1 MKITLRIYLFLT
13 IILLAQFSV
22 TGQYRTEHRQNP
34 LKAQVVMDQFND
46 PFAFTVDYAEA
57 PHPIGKAIMRE
68 HLRQRKLEAQ
78 RLTPLRTDV
87 TYQNRSSIPPP
98 QILAGFTGNNIIS
111 STPLDNHLSVNTNE
125 QIVSTINVHMLVIN
139 NAGVWLGS
147 YQLDDFFA
155 SVGTSDRFFDPRT
168 IYDPQQD
175 RFIMVLMN
183 DSECNNSQIVLAFS
197 QTNNPKGAWNLYAI
211 DGCLN
216 DDGTFADYPMI
227 SITDSELFLTYNA
240 VNADSSWQTGFF
252 GTQIHQINKMN
263 GFNGETLNR
272 KVWKDISYNGRF
284 LRNICPVRN
293 ADESLPTS
301 MYFLSNRNFDISND
315 TVFLLHL
322 IGHQD
327 DPNATLDMSY
337 RVLDNPYGVPPFAV
351 QTRDSMDTNDARVLD
366 AFEHNGQ
373 IQWVNNT
380 MDFNTGR
387 SAVFHGFLQT
397 DDPTFTG
404 VGHVVAHPTDYL
416 GYPGIAWTGNDD
428 AEQDAIIIM
437 SHCSATRHPGA
448 SAIYSNG
455 LGEYSD
461 FVTVIEGQRAVDML
475 TGKVERWGDYIG
487 IQRLYHQPGSVWIS
501 CSYGRPGNVNE
512 AWVAKLAKQDEM
524 TAVGE
529 PDQTQIEMNAYPNPA
544 ENYVKIDI
552 DNPEGKNI
560 IVKLFDASGTPI
572 ETLYDGP
579 SNYPGKASMNFSIHS
594 LPAGQYFVHVML
606 GLEEVVTRRI
616 VKM

>member
-1 MKITLRIYLFLT
+1 
-13 IILLAQFSV
+13 
-22 TGQYRTEHRQNP
+22 
-34 LKAQVVMDQFND
+34 
-46 PFAFTVDYAEA
+46 
-57 PHPIGKAIMRE
+57 
-68 HLRQRKLEAQ
+68 
-78 RLTPLRTDV
+78 
-87 TYQNRSSIPPP
+87 
-98 QILAGFTGNNIIS
+98 
-111 STPLDNHLSVNTNE
+111 
-125 QIVSTINVHMLVIN
+125 
-139 NAGVWLGS
+139 
-147 YQLDDFFA
+147 
-155 SVGTSDRFFDPRT
+155 
-168 IYDPQQD
+168 
-175 RFIMVLMN
+175 
-183 DSECNNSQIVLAFS
+183 
-197 QTNNPKGAWNLYAI
+197 
-211 DGCLN
+211 
-216 DDGTFADYPMI
+216 
-227 SITDSELFLTYNA
+227 
-240 VNADSSWQTGFF
+240 
-252 GTQIHQINKMN
+252 MN
-263 GFNGETLNR
+263 GYNGETLNR

-293 ADESLPTS
+293 ADETLPTS

-322 IGHQD
+322 TGHQD
-327 DPNATLDMSY
+327 DPNAKIDMSY
-337 RVLDNPYGVPPFAV
+337 RVLDNPYGVPPYAV

-387 SAVFHGFLQT
+387 SAVYHGFLQT
-397 DDPTFTG
+397 EDPTLTG
-404 VGHVVAHPTDYL
+404 IGHVVAHPSDYL

-428 AEQDAIIIM
+428 SEQDAIIIV
-437 SHCSATRHPGA
+437 SHCSPTRNPGA
-448 SAIYSNG
+448 SAIFSNG

-461 FVTVIEGQRAVDML
+461 FVTVIEGQRAIDML
-475 TGKVERWGDYIG
+475 PGKVERWGDYIG

-529 PDQTQIEMNAYPNPA
+529 PDQAQIEMNAYPNPA
-544 ENYVKIDI
+544 DNYVKIDI

-579 SNYPGKASMNFSIHS
+579 SNYPGKASLNFSIHS

-606 GLEEVVTRRI
+606 GQEEVVTRSI